1 MILDNEQ
8 EMAILASEIVSDS
21 DKLTDIW
28 DQLNY
33 FDKHKVLRDDSNAR
47 PSVVEDMET
56 SEIITRLLTLP
67 SFISKSIKKL
77 KSMPEGDAKENFK
90 KLIEDKQKELE
101 SIKNLRKK

>member
-1 MILDNEQ
+1 MDNEQ
-8 EMAILASEIVSDS
+8 ELAILAAQITEDS

-33 FDKHKVLRDDSNAR
+33 YDKHKVLRDDSNAKL
-47 PSVVEDMET
+47 SAIQDLDT

-67 SFISKSIKKL
+67 SFISKSQKKL
-77 KSMPEGDAKENFK
+77 SKMPDGEAKDQLK
-90 KLIEDKQKELE
+90 KLIEDKKLELE